1 MPGMMGVP
9 GAGMDRDTSRSMV
22 QRQVEYYFS
31 AENLAKDM
39 YLRKQMNNEGWVNIH
54 IIAGFNRL
62 RKLLMP
68 PNAAILGAAAAA
80 ASDISLLIEALQSSP
95 GLEVDPSG
103 SAVRAKDIWSNYI
116 LPEAKEGDAAA
127 GGSTPAS

>member
-1 MPGMMGVP
+1 MMGMPGMMGGMP
-9 GAGMDRDTSRSMV
+9 GQGMDREASRGMV

-39 YLRKQMNNEGWVNIH
+39 YLRKQMNSEGWVNIH

-62 RKLLMP
+62 RKLLTP

-80 ASDISLLIEALQSSP
+80 AQDTSLLIEALQSSP

-103 SAVRAKDIWSNYI
+103 S
-116 LPEAKEGDAAA
+116 
-127 GGSTPAS
+127 

>member
-1 MPGMMGVP
+1 MMGMPGMGGMP
-9 GAGMDRDTSRSMV
+9 GQGMDRDASRGMV

-62 RKLLMP
+62 RKLLIP

-80 ASDISLLIEALQSSP
+80 ASDISLLIEALQASP
-95 GLEVDPSG
+95 GLELDPSG
-103 SAVRAKDIWSNYI
+103 SAVRAKDIWQSFL
-116 LPEAKEGDAAA
+116 LPEAKD
-127 GGSTPAS
+127 